1 LRVHRSRRKW
11 VAATVA
17 VAVFATF
24 TAVALGT
31 GAFSFTTTPLATG
44 SLDNPIQLNNDR
56 IKLQTKDPIIV
67 RVASVAFGPGGSSG
81 WHHHPGFVVATVAT
95 GSLTYETS
103 DCSQTTYG
111 PGSVF
116 IESGDEPALATSTG
130 GETGYLTYVVPK
142 ADPAVFRID
151 DAAPACA
158 AGTAA
163 VSRDGH

>member
-1 LRVHRSRRKW
+1 MRLHRSRKKW
-11 VAATVA
+11 VAVTVA
-17 VAVFATF
+17 VAALGTFA
-24 TAVALGT
+24 AAALGT
-31 GAFSFTTTPLATG
+31 GALLFTTTPLATG

-56 IKLQTKDPIIV
+56 IKFQTKDPIIV
-67 RVASVAFGPGGSSG
+67 RVASVAFDPGGSSG

-103 DCSQTTYG
+103 DCNQTTYG

-142 ADPAVFRID
+142 VDPPVFRID
-151 DAAPACA
+151 DAPPACA
-158 AGTAA
+158 TG
-163 VSRDGH
+163 

>member
-1 LRVHRSRRKW
+1 MRVHRSRRKW

-67 RVASVAFGPGGSSG
+67 RVASVAFGPGGS
-81 WHHHPGFVVATVAT
+81 
-95 GSLTYETS
+95 
-103 DCSQTTYG
+103 
-111 PGSVF
+111 
-116 IESGDEPALATSTG
+116 
-130 GETGYLTYVVPK
+130 
-142 ADPAVFRID
+142 R
-151 DAAPACA
+151 
-158 AGTAA
+158 
-163 VSRDGH
+163 

>member
-1 LRVHRSRRKW
+1 LRVHRLRKNW
-11 VAATVA
+11 VAAIVGVA
-17 VAVFATF
+17 VIGSFA
-24 TAVALGT
+24 AVALGT
-31 GAFSFTTTPLATG
+31 GSLFFTTTPLATG

-56 IKLQTKDPIIV
+56 IKFQTKDPIVV
-67 RVASVAFGPGGSSG
+67 RVASVAFGAGGSSG

-116 IESGDEPALATSTG
+116 IESGDEPALATSAG

-142 ADPAVFRID
+142 VDPLVFRID

-158 AGTAA
+158 SGIAPSSGE
-163 VSRDGH
+163 GH